1 LNRTSEQIYD
11 SAQRRHPLVEEL
23 LILIQYRDLL
33 RQFIISSIKVRYKR
47 SLLGI
52 IWTLLNPLLTMLV
65 LTLVFSNVFRITIQH
80 YPAYALSGLI
90 IWNFFANTTSISMQG
105 LISSGGL
112 LNRIYVPK
120 SIFTVSAI
128 GSELINLT
136 LSLIPLFAI
145 ALVIGM
151 KIEPAVLVMPLA
163 VILLVI
169 FALGVGL
176 ILATAAVYFADIVPF
191 YSVILT
197 LWMYSTPI
205 IYPPEILPSQ
215 FAWILK
221 FNPMYYFVMLFRRP
235 LYEGTVPPLNEW
247 LLGALFALS
256 AFIIGGLIFTA
267 KSKEY
272 AYRA

>member
-1 LNRTSEQIYD
+1 MNRNSGQVYD
-11 SAQRRHPLVEEL
+11 SAQRKHPLVEEL
-23 LILIQYRDLL
+23 LVLLQYRDLV
-33 RQFIISSIKVRYKR
+33 RQFIISSIKIRYKR

-52 IWTLLNPLLTMLV
+52 VWTLLNPLLTMLV

-90 IWNFFANTTSISMQG
+90 VWNFFANTTSISMQG

-128 GSELINLT
+128 GSELINLS
-136 LSLIPLFAI
+136 LSLVPLFGI
-145 ALVIGM
+145 ALATGL
-151 KIEPAVLVMPLA
+151 KIEPVVLVMPLA
-163 VILLVI
+163 VVLLVI

-235 LYEGTVPPLNEW
+235 LYEGSVPPVSEW
-247 LLGALFALS
+247 LVGGLLAIS
-256 AFIIGGLIFTA
+256 AFIIGGLVFTA
-267 KSKEY
+267 KSREY

>member
-1 LNRTSEQIYD
+1 MNRFSEQIYD
-11 SAQRRHPLVEEL
+11 SSQRQHPLVEEL

-33 RQFIISSIKVRYKR
+33 RQFITSSIKIRYKR

-52 IWTLLNPLLTMLV
+52 VWTLLNPLLTMLV
-65 LTLVFSNVFRITIQH
+65 LTLVFSNVFRITIEH
-80 YPAYALSGLI
+80 YPVYALSGLI
-90 IWNFFANTTSISMQG
+90 VWNFFANTTSISMQG

-128 GSELINLT
+128 GSELINLS
-136 LSLIPLFAI
+136 LSLIPLFGITLATG
-145 ALVIGM
+145 VH
-151 KIEPAVLVMPLA
+151 IEPAVLVMPLA

-176 ILATAAVYFADIVPF
+176 ILATAAVYFADIIPF

-205 IYPPEILPSQ
+205 IYPPEIIPERI
-215 FAWILK
+215 AWIFK
-221 FNPMYYFVMLFRRP
+221 FNPMYYFVTLFRTP
-235 LYEGTVPPLNEW
+235 LYEGIVPPLSEW
-247 LLGALFALS
+247 LVGALFAIS
-256 AFIIGGLIFTA
+256 AFVIGGLIFTA

>member
-1 LNRTSEQIYD
+1 MNTTSDQIYD
-11 SAQRRHPLVEEL
+11 SSKRRHPLVEEFL
-23 LILIQYRDLL
+23 VLVKYRDLL
-33 RQFIISSIKVRYKR
+33 RQFITSSIKIRYKR
-47 SLLGI
+47 SALGVV
-52 IWTLLNPLLTMLV
+52 WTLLNPLLTMLV
-65 LTLVFSNVFRITIQH
+65 LTLVFSNIFRITIEY

-90 IWNFFANTTSISMQG
+90 VWNFFANTTSFSMQG
-105 LISSGGL
+105 LITSGGL

-136 LSLIPLFAI
+136 LSLVPLFGI
-145 ALVIGM
+145 ALAIG
-151 KIEPAVLVMPLA
+151 IRLRPAVFVMPAA
-163 VILLVI
+163 VILLVV
-169 FALGVGL
+169 FSLGVGL
-176 ILATAAVYFADIVPF
+176 ILATAAVFFADIVPF

-205 IYPPEILPSQ
+205 IYPPEIIPDQ
-215 FAWILK
+215 IAWIFK

-235 LYEGTVPPLNEW
+235 LYEGITPPLIEW
-247 LLGALFALS
+247 IVGGFFALS
-256 AFIIGGLIFTA
+256 AFVIGGLIFTS